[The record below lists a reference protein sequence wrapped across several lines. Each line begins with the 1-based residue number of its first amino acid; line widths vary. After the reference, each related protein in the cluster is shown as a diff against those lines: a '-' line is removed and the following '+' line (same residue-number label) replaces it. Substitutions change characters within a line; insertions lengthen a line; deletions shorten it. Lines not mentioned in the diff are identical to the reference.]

1 MLSEDRYFKTLSE
14 DDLWKR
20 YCGFFDLSIDAFMD
34 IQKEL
39 LMDQIEMVSD
49 SALGKKIMGN
59 QKPRSV
65 EEFRQMVPLTTY
77 EDYEPY
83 LSERQEDALAKKPY
97 LWTHSSGRGGS
108 FKWVPHS
115 SEIVDRAVRSYLG
128 GAIVASCSKKG
139 EVKIA
144 PGAAILAILAPPP
157 YNSGA
162 LFLELAQRFSSRIM
176 PPIETAKTSE
186 FQERVKSGFKMALKD
201 GIDFI
206 GALASVLVKIGEE
219 FTEQAGGTKF
229 SMFMLHPKVAFRLL
243 RASLRAKIEKRTI
256 LPKDIWRPKGILV
269 SGVDTAIYKDSVAY
283 YWGVNP
289 VDLYGGTEAQVY
301 ALQSWKGKG
310 MVFLPYFAFF
320 EFIPY
325 GESLKLQEDKHYQPS
340 TMLLNEVEEGN
351 LYEVI
356 ITQFYGMPLLRY
368 RLNDVVKI
376 IAMEDEEVGINL
388 PQISFHHRVGEVI
401 NLGGLCW
408 LDEKTVWQALYNT
421 GVKFIEWATCKEYDS
436 DQTFLRLY
444 LELKEEGDA
453 DEVANMIDEQL
464 KLVDTNYWELHS
476 TLNLKP
482 VRVTLLSTGTFRR
495 YTEEKI
501 GEGADLAHL
510 KPAHMNTPE
519 LHIQR
524 LLQLS
529 EARSDNCSF

>member
-83 LSERQEDALAKKPY
+83 LSERREDTLAVKPY
-97 LWTHSSGRGGS
+97 LWCHSSGRGGS

-115 SEIVDRAVRSYLG
+115 AQSVEKAVRSYLA
-128 GAIVASCSKKG
+128 GAILASCRRKG
-139 EVKIA
+139 EVRLA
-144 PGAAILAILAPPP
+144 PGTRILAILAPPP
-157 YNSGA
+157 YASGEAFRA
-162 LFLELAQRFSSRIM
+162 LSQIFSAHMM
-176 PPIETAKTSE
+176 PSLETAETVE
-186 FQERVKSGFKMALKD
+186 FQERIAQGFKMALRYGLD
-201 GIDFI
+201 YI
-206 GALASVLVKIGEE
+206 GSLASILVRLGEV
-219 FTEQAGGTKF
+219 FTEQSGRMKF
-229 SMFMLHPKVAFRLL
+229 SLFMLHPGVAFRLL
-243 RASLRAKIEKRTI
+243 RAWLRAKLEKRAI
-256 LPKDIWRPKGILV
+256 LPKDIWQPKGILV
-269 SGVDTAIYKDSVAY
+269 SGVDTSIYKDSAAH
-283 YWGVNP
+283 YWGVVP
-289 VDLYGGTEAQVY
+289 LELYGGTEGHTY
-301 ALQSWKGKG
+301 ALQGWNRKGLTFLAD
-310 MVFLPYFAFF
+310 MVFL

-325 GESLKLQEDKHYQPS
+325 EEELKPQDNESYQPS
-340 TMLLNEVEEGN
+340 TVLLDEVEEGK

-368 RLNDVVKI
+368 RLNDVVKV
-376 IAMEDEEVGINL
+376 IAMGDEEAGINL
-388 PQISFHHRVGEVI
+388 PQIAFQRRVGEVI
-401 NLGGLCW
+401 NLGGLVW

-421 GVKFIEWATCKEYDS
+421 AVKFIEWAACKEYDS

-444 LELKEEGDA
+444 LELNEERDA

-476 TLNLKP
+476 SLDLKP
-482 VRVTLLSTGTFRR
+482 VRVTLLSPGTFRH
-495 YTEEKI
+495 YTEEK
-501 GEGADLAHL
+501 GREGADLAHL
-510 KPAHMNTPE
+510 KPAHMNPPE

-524 LLQLS
+524 LLHFS
-529 EARSDNCSF
+529 EVGNEK